1 MRAQKFLPDVK
12 RNRCFTNWVRAR
24 EHPFSLREG
33 LKDRIRKS
41 ARPAILSVAC
51 IAVIGTSALGLGL
64 EGSLFEPGS
73 QTRRATGP
81 TSGKPLAPKT
91 CDVEDSISAKGVE
104 MVSRAASPLVAGFEF
119 IASHSLG
126 GVLIA
131 DYRCE
136 ASKESA
142 VFRVRW
148 ELANARWQVKE
159 ISRPPER
166 RSGDL

>member
-1 MRAQKFLPDVK
+1 MRAQKFLPDVQ
-12 RNRCFTNWVRAR
+12 RNICLTNWVRAR
-24 EHPFSLREG
+24 ERHFSLREG
-33 LKDRIRKS
+33 SQVRMRKFT
-41 ARPAILSVAC
+41 RPAILSVTFL
-51 IAVIGTSALGLGL
+51 VLIGTSALGLG
-64 EGSLFEPGS
+64 GHLFEPPG
-73 QTRRATGP
+73 QTPKATEP
-81 TSGKPLAPKT
+81 TSGTPVAPKT
-91 CDVEDSISAKGVE
+91 CDFEGSISAKGVE
-104 MVSRAASPLVAGFEF
+104 MASRTASPRVAGFEF

-136 ASKESA
+136 ASKRSA

-166 RSGDL
+166 QSGDL

>member
-1 MRAQKFLPDVK
+1 MRSQKFLPDVK

-24 EHPFSLREG
+24 ERHFSLREG
-33 LKDRIRKS
+33 FQVRMRKFT
-41 ARPAILSVAC
+41 RPAIISVTWL
-51 IAVIGTSALGLGL
+51 AVFGGSALGLG
-64 EGSLFEPGS
+64 GHLFEPPV
-73 QTRRATGP
+73 QTPKATEP
-81 TSGKPLAPKT
+81 TSGTPVAPKT
-91 CDVEDSISAKGVE
+91 CDVEGSISAKGVE
-104 MVSRAASPLVAGFEF
+104 MASRAASPLVAGFEF

-148 ELANARWQVKE
+148 ELANTRWQVKK

-166 RSGDL
+166 QSGDL

>member
-12 RNRCFTNWVRAR
+12 RNRCLTNWVRAR
-24 EHPFSLREG
+24 ERPFSLRVG
-33 LKDRIRKS
+33 FKNRIRKFN
-41 ARPAILSVAC
+41 RPAIVSVTC
-51 IAVIGTSALGLGL
+51 LAVIGGSALGLG
-64 EGSLFEPGS
+64 GHRFEPLG
-73 QTRRATGP
+73 QTPKATEP
-81 TSGKPLAPKT
+81 TSGTPVAPKT
-91 CDVEDSISAKGVE
+91 CDVEGSISAKGVE
-104 MVSRAASPLVAGFEF
+104 MASRAALPRVAGFEL
-119 IASHSLG
+119 IASYSLG

-136 ASKESA
+136 ASKRSA